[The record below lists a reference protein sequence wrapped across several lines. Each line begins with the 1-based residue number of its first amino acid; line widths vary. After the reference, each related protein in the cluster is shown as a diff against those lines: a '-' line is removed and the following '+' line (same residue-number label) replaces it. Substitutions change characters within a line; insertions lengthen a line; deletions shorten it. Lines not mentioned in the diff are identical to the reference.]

1 MSSRSMRSGARA
13 RASRK
18 RCGSSGCRALTW
30 PNESTMPSLAKMRL
44 AVTNSSRMKSS
55 LPMRWSSPRPFV
67 AAARRGTQRPIWAMA
82 CAMHFWRVL
91 MLQRS
96 AMVVSFGV
104 ALLLGAAA
112 IAFAADYPD
121 HPIRVIV
128 SVPAGGGVD
137 TVTRI
142 VTDKMRAELGQPVV
156 VENKPGVSGSLA
168 AETVSKA
175 DPDGYTLLASQPAP
189 ITTALF
195 LYKSLNYTPADLVP
209 VAIMS
214 HVPNVVLVR
223 KDFPAKTVQE
233 LIAYAKANPGKI
245 NYASQGV
252 GTTSHTTAELFQFI
266 TGTKLTHVPYKGT
279 APAVNDLL
287 AGNVDLMFNE
297 LATSIE
303 LHKSGQ
309 ARILAVTVKD
319 RVPSLPDIP
328 TLEEVGVHG
337 CISDTWHAITAP
349 PKTPPEIVARLNAAA
364 NAAMQDPGLRERFAA
379 LSIGPGGG
387 TPAEAS
393 AFVKEETLRWGDVI
407 RKAGI
412 EPE

>member
-1 MSSRSMRSGARA
+1 
-13 RASRK
+13 
-18 RCGSSGCRALTW
+18 
-30 PNESTMPSLAKMRL
+30 
-44 AVTNSSRMKSS
+44 
-55 LPMRWSSPRPFV
+55 
-67 AAARRGTQRPIWAMA
+67 
-82 CAMHFWRVL
+82 

-252 GTTSHTTAELFQFI
+252 GTTSHTAAELFQSI

-279 APAVNDLL
+279 APAVTDLL

-349 PKTPPEIVARLNAAA
+349 PKTPPEIVAKLNAAA
-364 NAAMQDPGLRERFAA
+364 NAAMRDPGLREHFAA

-393 AFVKEETLRWGDVI
+393 AFVKEETQRWADVI

>member
-1 MSSRSMRSGARA
+1 
-13 RASRK
+13 
-18 RCGSSGCRALTW
+18 
-30 PNESTMPSLAKMRL
+30 
-44 AVTNSSRMKSS
+44 
-55 LPMRWSSPRPFV
+55 
-67 AAARRGTQRPIWAMA
+67 
-82 CAMHFWRVL
+82 
-91 MLQRS
+91 MLRRS

-112 IAFAADYPD
+112 AVAYAADYPD

-128 SVPAGGGVD
+128 SVPPGGGVD
-137 TVTRI
+137 TITRI
-142 VTDKMRAELGQPVV
+142 VTDKMRATLGQPLV
-156 VENKPGVSGSLA
+156 VENKSGVSGSLA
-168 AETVSKA
+168 AETVFKA
-175 DPDGYTLLASQPAP
+175 EPDGYTLLASQPAP
-189 ITTALF
+189 ITTNAF
-195 LYKSLNYTPADLVP
+195 LYKSLNYTPVELIP

-223 KDFPAKTVQE
+223 RDFPAKTVQE

-245 NYASQGV
+245 NYASQGI
-252 GTTSHTTAELFQFI
+252 GTTSHTTAELFQSI

-297 LATSIE
+297 LATSLE
-303 LHKSGQ
+303 LHKSGR
-309 ARILAVTVKD
+309 ARILAVTVKE

-328 TLEEVGVHG
+328 TLEEIGIHG

-349 PKTPPEIVARLNAAA
+349 PKTPPEIVAKLNAAA
-364 NAAMQDPGLRERFAA
+364 NAAMLDPGLIERFAA

-387 TPAEAS
+387 TPAQAS
-393 AFVKEETLRWGDVI
+393 AFVKEETQRWGDVI

>member
-1 MSSRSMRSGARA
+1 MLR
-13 RASRK
+13 
-18 RCGSSGCRALTW
+18 
-30 PNESTMPSLAKMRL
+30 RL
-44 AVTNSSRMKSS
+44 A
-55 LPMRWSSPRPFV
+55 
-67 AAARRGTQRPIWAMA
+67 I
-82 CAMHFWRVL
+82 VL
-91 MLQRS
+91 
-96 AMVVSFGV
+96 SFGA
-104 ALLLGAAA
+104 ALPLLAAGAAS
-112 IAFAADYPD
+112 AAEFPD
-121 HPIRVIV
+121 RPIRVIV

-142 VTDKMRAELGQPVV
+142 VTDKMRAALGQPLI

-168 AETVSKA
+168 AETVYKA
-175 DPDGYTLLASQPAP
+175 EPDGYTLLASQPAP
-189 ITTALF
+189 ITTAPF
-195 LYKSLNYTPADLVP
+195 LYKSLNYTPAELIP

-223 KDFPAKTVQE
+223 KGFPAKSIAE

-245 NYASQGV
+245 NYASQGI
-252 GTTSHTTAELFQFI
+252 GTTSHTTAELFQSI

-303 LHKSGQ
+303 LNKSGQ
-309 ARILAVTVKD
+309 ARILAVTVKE
-319 RVPSLPDIP
+319 RVQSLPDIP
-328 TLEEVGVHG
+328 TLEELGIHG

-349 PKTPPEIVARLNAAA
+349 PKTPSEIVGKLNAAA
-364 NAAMQDPGLRERFAA
+364 NAAMHDPGLRERFAA

-393 AFVKEETLRWGDVI
+393 AFVKGETERWGDVI

-412 EPE
+412 QPE

>member
-1 MSSRSMRSGARA
+1 
-13 RASRK
+13 
-18 RCGSSGCRALTW
+18 
-30 PNESTMPSLAKMRL
+30 
-44 AVTNSSRMKSS
+44 
-55 LPMRWSSPRPFV
+55 
-67 AAARRGTQRPIWAMA
+67 
-82 CAMHFWRVL
+82 
-91 MLQRS
+91 MLRRS

-252 GTTSHTTAELFQFI
+252 GTTSHTTAELFQSI

-319 RVPSLPDIP
+319 RVPALPDIP

-349 PKTPPEIVARLNAAA
+349 PKTPPEIVAKLNAAA
-364 NAAMQDPGLRERFAA
+364 NAAMRDPGLREHFAA

-393 AFVKEETLRWGDVI
+393 AFVKEETQRWGDVI

-412 EPE
+412 GPE